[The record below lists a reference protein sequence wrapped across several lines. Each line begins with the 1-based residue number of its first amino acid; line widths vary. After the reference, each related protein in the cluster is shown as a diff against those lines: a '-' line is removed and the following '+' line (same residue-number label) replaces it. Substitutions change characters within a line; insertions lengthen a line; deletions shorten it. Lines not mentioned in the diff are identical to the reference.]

1 MAKSKKRNPQ
11 DTTFRNENA
20 LKRKIQVLG
29 LKVVG
34 SQAAIEEILARQAKM
49 EGRLQALESNWNR

>member
-11 DTTFRNENA
+11 DTTFRNINA
-20 LKRKIQVLG
+20 LKSAIQVLG

-49 EGRLQALESNWNR
+49 EERLQALETNWNR